1 MTKLSARL
9 ANRKL
14 IVRSLALLA
23 LGAMTVA
30 LMPEGALADDDL
42 IINGTFTVGAS
53 ATPNRSGV
61 TFCGGT
67 PLALVGVG
75 HGAGSSTLGPFSVLL
90 QKTLNSGPQ
99 GAMHGC
105 LVLTAP
111 NGDSLNAIYD
121 GTEGASD
128 ANNFIEAAG
137 TLTFT
142 GGTGRFEDAVGSA
155 KFTAVFD
162 VIYPASSFAGGTSA
176 PLQLTAF
183 YSVEG
188 TVNLPEER

>member
-1 MTKLSARL
+1 M
-9 ANRKL
+9 
-14 IVRSLALLA
+14 LA
-23 LGAMTVA
+23 LGAMTLA
-30 LMPEGALADDDL
+30 LMPERALADDDL
-42 IINGTFTVGAS
+42 IIKATFTAGAS
-53 ATPNRSGV
+53 ATPNNGM

-90 QKTLNSGPQ
+90 QKTLNPGPQ

-105 LVLTAP
+105 LALTAP
-111 NGDSLNAIYD
+111 NGDTLNATYD

-137 TLTFT
+137 TLTIT
-142 GGTGRFEDAVGSA
+142 GGTGRFEETMGSA
-155 KFTAVFD
+155 KLTAVFD
-162 VIYPASSFAGGTSA
+162 VIYPASSFAGGTTA

-183 YSVEG
+183 YSVGRDGEPPRRAV
-188 TVNLPEER
+188 VNNAYPEV